1 MTRFNRPRQLV
12 TAAVAAIVPVLLA
25 ACNESFPNSTF
36 QRTTDINRDLIGLWN
51 QLMWWGILVFVI
63 VEAVLVYAMVKYRRR
78 PDSPEPKH
86 VHGNTVLEISW
97 TLLPAVILA
106 IIAVP
111 TVRAIWRYEGQPPQ
125 GSLQVEVIGHQ
136 WWWEFR
142 YPQYNV
148 TTANELYLPIGRT
161 VNFSLRT
168 ADVIHSFW
176 IPGLSGKRDAISNR
190 TNYLWFTPDSVSA
203 AAWIG
208 SCNEYC
214 GASHANMRF
223 RAFTVAQADFESWA
237 RHQASPAVFPVAAPA
252 APGGAAAAPS
262 GDGAGAAP
270 VAQAP
275 ATPQAGDSAAIQRP
289 ADPPVTQ
296 GYAFPREQVGAH
308 IIPHTGIPRGLTFP
322 ENLAGDATRGLAIY
336 SRSACIGCHKI
347 QGNRMSMGIIGP
359 DLTHVGSRL
368 TLAGGIFPNDTRHLA
383 LWIKNSRKMKPG
395 VLMNTQGKGEYDPI
409 LKATVSTGGLT
420 DQDIADVVAYLQSLK

>member
-1 MTRFNRPRQLV
+1 MTRIKRPRQLV
-12 TAAVAAIVPVLLA
+12 SAAVAASLPVLLA
-25 ACNESFPNSTF
+25 ACNENFPNSTF

-51 QLMWWGILVFVI
+51 QLMWWGIAVFVI
-63 VEAVLVYAMVKYRRR
+63 VEAILLYAMVKYRRR

-111 TVRAIWRYEGQPPQ
+111 TVRAIWRYEGQPPAS
-125 GSLQVEVIGHQ
+125 SLQVEVIGHQ

-190 TNYLWFTPDSVSA
+190 TNYLWFTPDSVPPSA
-203 AAWIG
+203 WVG

-223 RAFTVAQADFESWA
+223 RAFTVAPADFETWEIG
-237 RHQASPAVFPVAAPA
+237 R
-252 APGGAAAAPS
+252 
-262 GDGAGAAP
+262 
-270 VAQAP
+270 
-275 ATPQAGDSAAIQRP
+275 
-289 ADPPVTQ
+289 
-296 GYAFPREQVGAH
+296 AH
-308 IIPHTGIPRGLTFP
+308 
-322 ENLAGDATRGLAIY
+322 
-336 SRSACIGCHKI
+336 
-347 QGNRMSMGIIGP
+347 
-359 DLTHVGSRL
+359 V
-368 TLAGGIFPNDTRHLA
+368 
-383 LWIKNSRKMKPG
+383 
-395 VLMNTQGKGEYDPI
+395 
-409 LKATVSTGGLT
+409 
-420 DQDIADVVAYLQSLK
+420 